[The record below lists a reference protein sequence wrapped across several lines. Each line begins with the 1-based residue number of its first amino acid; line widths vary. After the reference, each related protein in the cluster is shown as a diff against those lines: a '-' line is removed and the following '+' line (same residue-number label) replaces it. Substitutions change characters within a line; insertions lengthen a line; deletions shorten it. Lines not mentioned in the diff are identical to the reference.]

1 MIENFKVEKREIDRI
16 GKFSEK
22 EKNFRVKNLNFFNE
36 NGFPNKRV
44 EDWKFSDFKQIV
56 SKNFNKLN
64 INIETSKTEEFQ
76 FIKEFEHNYL
86 VLING
91 KLNSSNFQ
99 FEEKQKVKVTDF
111 FNDDFKNKKEIN
123 SLVNL
128 NHALSKN
135 GYLLKVDENYKF
147 KKIFSDL
154 QYFHEKPQRRYFKY

>member
-76 FIKEFEHNYL
+76 FIK
-86 VLING
+86 
-91 KLNSSNFQ
+91 
-99 FEEKQKVKVTDF
+99 
-111 FNDDFKNKKEIN
+111 
-123 SLVNL
+123 NL
-128 NHALSKN
+128 SIIIWC
-135 GYLLKVDENYKF
+135 LLMEN
-147 KKIFSDL
+147 
-154 QYFHEKPQRRYFKY
+154 